1 MAIRFPSNEIRE
13 MGRGA
18 AGVRG
23 IKLRAGDHVVS
34 LDVARDEA
42 DILIATDTGYAKRT
56 KMERFSAQSRGGMGV
71 RGIKLSAARGSVVAA
86 FMVGLEEEVIFAA
99 TDGSVI
105 RMEAREIASQN
116 REAAG
121 VKVMDLEPEQSVA
134 AVARLSD

>member
-1 MAIRFPSNEIRE
+1 M
-13 MGRGA
+13 
-18 AGVRG
+18 
-23 IKLRAGDHVVS
+23 S